1 MANAGSNPGTYARW
15 MSKSVALMTALTLS
29 VLGDMQV
36 AARLG
41 DTVELC
47 LKESPT
53 TGYLWGVAG
62 SLPSGI
68 EQLSTSYRQG
78 SPGIGG
84 SGERCFS
91 FLCKAN
97 GDSVVRFVLRRPWA
111 PDPPEQTRT
120 VTIAISP

>member
-1 MANAGSNPGTYARW
+1 MGAGYARIVGAQHGVSKGSSASPMANAGSNPGTYARW

-53 TGYLWGVAG
+53 TGFLWGVAG

-68 EQLSTSYRQG
+68 EQLSTSY
-78 SPGIGG
+78 
-84 SGERCFS
+84 
-91 FLCKAN
+91 
-97 GDSVVRFVLRRPWA
+97 
-111 PDPPEQTRT
+111 
-120 VTIAISP
+120 

>member
-1 MANAGSNPGTYARW
+1 
-15 MSKSVALMTALTLS
+15 MSKSVVLMTALTFS

-36 AARLG
+36 SARLG

-47 LKESPT
+47 LKEPST
-53 TGYLWGVAG
+53 TGYRWDVTG
-62 SLPSGI
+62 SLPSGV
-68 EQLSTSYRQG
+68 EQRATSYRQG

-97 GDSVVRFVLRRPWA
+97 GDSIVRFVLRRPWA